1 MSVKI
6 HIHKTHRQYTD
17 GLSVIET
24 KGDTVGMCLSNLV
37 EQFPDMKPELFDKGD
52 KLTNKVEIYLNME
65 SAYPDE
71 LTKLVKDGDDIHL
84 TLLLAGG

>member
-24 KGDTVGMCLSNLV
+24 KGDTVGMCLWNLV
-37 EQFPDMKPELFDKGD
+37 EQFPDMKPELFNNGG

-71 LTKLVKDGDDIHL
+71 LTKPVKDGDDIHL

>member
-24 KGDTVGMCLSNLV
+24 KGATVGMCLSNLV
-37 EQFPDMKPELFDKGD
+37 EQFPGMKPELFDNDG

-71 LTKLVKDGDDIHL
+71 LVKPVKDGDDIHL

>member
-24 KGDTVGMCLSNLV
+24 KGDTVGMCLSSLV
-37 EQFPDMKPELFDKGD
+37 EQFPDMKPELFDNGG

-71 LTKLVKDGDDIHL
+71 LTKSVKDGDDIHL

>member
-17 GLSVIET
+17 GLSVVET
-24 KGDTVGMCLSNLV
+24 TGETVGMCLADLV
-37 EQFPDMKPELFDKGD
+37 NQFPSIKPEI
-52 KLTNKVEIYLNME
+52 LTDDGTPTRKIEIYLNME

-71 LTKLVKDGDDIHL
+71 LGKPVKDGDDIHL

>member
-6 HIHKTHRQYTD
+6 YIHKTHRQYTN
-17 GLSVIET
+17 GLSMIET
-24 KGDTVGMCLSNLV
+24 KGDTVGMCLSKLV
-37 EQFPDMKPELFDKGD
+37 QQFPDLQPELFDNCG

-65 SAYPDE
+65 SAYPNE
-71 LTKLVKDGDDIHL
+71 LTKPVKDGDNIHL

>member
-17 GLSVIET
+17 GLSLIET
-24 KGDTVGMCLSNLV
+24 TGHTVGECLLDLTRR
-37 EQFPDMKPELFDKGD
+37 FPDIQPEIFTADGKPTRKI
-52 KLTNKVEIYLNME
+52 EIYLNME

-71 LTKLVKDGDDIHL
+71 LAKPVKDGDDIHL